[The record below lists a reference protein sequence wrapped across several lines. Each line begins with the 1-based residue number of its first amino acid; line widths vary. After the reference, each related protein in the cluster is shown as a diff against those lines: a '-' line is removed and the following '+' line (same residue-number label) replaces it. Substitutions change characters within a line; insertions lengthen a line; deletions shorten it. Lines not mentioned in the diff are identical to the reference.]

1 MFRFLNLLMLSST
14 LAFVVTGLATSQGLI
29 SSATWSNLFHLITV
43 TVVVVRNIKVL
54 NLTANQL
61 RLVNQFQ

>member
-1 MFRFLNLLMLSST
+1 MLYST
-14 LAFVVTGLATSQGLI
+14 LAFVVTGLATSQSLI
-29 SSATWSNLFHLITV
+29 SSATWLNLFHLITV

-61 RLVNQFQ
+61 GLVNQFQ